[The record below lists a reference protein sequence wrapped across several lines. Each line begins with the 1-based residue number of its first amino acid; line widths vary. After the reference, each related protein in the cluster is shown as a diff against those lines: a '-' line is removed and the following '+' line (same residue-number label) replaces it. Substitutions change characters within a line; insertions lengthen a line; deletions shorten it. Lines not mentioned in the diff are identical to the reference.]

1 MRSSFSGTLSTESCF
16 LMYKPC
22 CYGDTTNTSTSLS
35 MTTTTYGFDI
45 LHIATGYTLSTLM
58 QLAQGG
64 KSDVKVT
71 IPQISFAWGAGVDA
85 SRSEG
90 GLALSITPK

>member
-1 MRSSFSGTLSTESCF
+1 
-16 LMYKPC
+16 
-22 CYGDTTNTSTSLS
+22 

-45 LHIATGYTLSTLM
+45 LHIATGYTLSSLM

-71 IPQISFAWGAGVDA
+71 ILQISYAWGAGVDA
-85 SRSEG
+85 SRVEG
-90 GLALSITPK
+90 GLEVNITPK